1 MKYRKEIDGLRGIS
15 VLAII
20 LFHSKIE
27 IAGINFFSGGYVGV
41 DIFFVISGFLI
52 STIYMR
58 KLHENEF
65 SLKEFYFSR
74 AKRILPALY
83 FMLVVSL
90 IAAFFIFPP
99 IKFVDF
105 SKSLISVLLFYSN
118 FHFLHFSTNYF
129 SFHSDFLPLI
139 HTWSLGVEEQF
150 YILFPISL
158 ILVLNK
164 SKKIFNLFVLIL
176 FFISLIYCQ
185 LGGNLNFQYPYLEEE
200 IELFNQPFYGSFYST
215 FGRLWEIALGVLIAI
230 YKENINKIIIKNIPF
245 IDFLGLFMII
255 FSIIFFDKN
264 IAVPNFFLLIPT
276 IGVSI
281 LLVNTSNN
289 NSYVYKIL
297 TTNFLK
303 FTGLIS
309 YSLYLF
315 HQPIL
320 AYSKVFL
327 IQTSIISNIFNII
340 MIFLLGF
347 ISWRFV
353 EIPFRKGNKF
363 NNIKIVIIFL
373 TTFIFLFISSVI
385 LILKEGLPERY
396 DIHELV
402 GNEINLNYVNIDKQK
417 MNLIRNKSNQ
427 TFPSNDQLNY
437 LIIGDSMAEDLFLSM
452 YLNIDKFSDINFS
465 LYSPKIRISEFKDK
479 TNKIQKKIKTFL
491 ESNLYNDADFIII
504 SGAYYFDTN
513 KGKIDDEDGFPIM
526 SDIFKRDNK
535 KVFITSSQPSFYTAG
550 SDILSYILYR
560 DRNINKINKTD
571 LQSINKYSIN
581 LFNKDLL
588 NVDKKIKKLANF
600 YGYKYLDKHNLQ
612 CDRNKTQCIVLLKD
626 NSLAIIDSGHYSLKG
641 AKFFGEKIFNEGWF
655 KNSNE

>member
-27 IAGINFFSGGYVGV
+27 ILGINFSGGYVGV

-52 STIYMR
+52 SSIYMR
-58 KLHENEF
+58 KIHENTF
-65 SLKEFYFSR
+65 NLKDFYFSR

-83 FMLVVSL
+83 FMLIASL
-90 IAAFFIFPP
+90 IVALIIFPP
-99 IKFVDF
+99 IKLVDF
-105 SKSLISVLLFYSN
+105 SKSVISVLLFYSN
-118 FHFLHFSTNYF
+118 FHFLNFSTNYF

-158 ILVLNK
+158 ILFLNH
-164 SKKIFNLFVLIL
+164 SKKIFNLSILIL
-176 FFISLIYCQ
+176 FFTSLIYCQ
-185 LGGNLNFQYPYLEEE
+185 LGGNLNFQSPYIEEE

-215 FGRLWEIALGVLIAI
+215 FGRLWEIALGVLLAI
-230 YKENINKIIIKNIPF
+230 YKDKINKIFIKNIPF
-245 IDFLGLFMII
+245 IEYLGLLMII
-255 FSIIFFDKN
+255 LSIIFFDKN

-281 LLVNTSNN
+281 LLVKNNYN
-289 NSYVYKIL
+289 NSLVYKIL
-297 TTNFLK
+297 TTNFLI

-327 IQTSIISNIFNII
+327 IQTTLISNFIILSII
-340 MIFLLGF
+340 FLSGY

-353 EIPFRKGNKF
+353 EIPFRNKNKF
-363 NNIKIVIIFL
+363 SKPKIINFFLIIF
-373 TTFIFLFISSVI
+373 VI
-385 LILKEGLPERY
+385 LITSSLVLINKKGLPERY
-396 DIHELV
+396 NVQELV
-402 GNEINLNYVNIDKQK
+402 GNEINLNYVDIDKQK
-417 MNLIRNKSNQ
+417 IDLITTYSNQ
-427 TFPSNDQLNY
+427 AFPLNNQSNY

-452 YLNIDKFSDINFS
+452 YLNSDKFSNINFS
-465 LYSPKIRISEFKDK
+465 LYSPKIRIAEFKDK
-479 TNKIQKKIKTFL
+479 KNKIKNKIKNFL
-491 ESNLYNDADFIII
+491 QSNLYKNADYIII

-550 SDILSYILYR
+550 SDILSYVLFR
-560 DRNINKINKTD
+560 DRFINKINITD
-571 LQSINKYSIN
+571 LQSLNKYSIN

-588 NVDKKIKKLANF
+588 NVDRKIKKLSEVH
-600 YGYKYLDKHNLQ
+600 GYKYLDKYNIQ
-612 CDRNKTQCIVLLKD
+612 CEKEKKQCIVLLKD

-641 AKFFGEKIFNEGWF
+641 AKYFGIKIYNKGWF
-655 KNSNE
+655 KD

>member
-27 IAGINFFSGGYVGV
+27 ILGINFSGGYVGV

-52 STIYMR
+52 SSIYMR
-58 KLHENEF
+58 KIHENTF
-65 SLKEFYFSR
+65 NLKDFYFSR

-83 FMLVVSL
+83 FMLIASL
-90 IAAFFIFPP
+90 IVALIIFPP
-99 IKFVDF
+99 IKLVDF

-118 FHFLHFSTNYF
+118 FHFLNFSTNYF
-129 SFHSDFLPLI
+129 SFQSDFLPLI

-158 ILVLNK
+158 IFVLNH
-164 SKKIFNLFVLIL
+164 SKKIFNSSILIL
-176 FFISLIYCQ
+176 FFTSLIYCQ
-185 LGGNLNFQYPYLEEE
+185 LGGNLNFQSPYIEEE

-215 FGRLWEIALGVLIAI
+215 FGRLWEIALGVLLAI
-230 YKENINKIIIKNIPF
+230 YKDKINKIFLKNIPF
-245 IDFLGLFMII
+245 IEYLGLLMII
-255 FSIIFFDKN
+255 LSIIFFDKD

-281 LLVNTSNN
+281 LLVKNN
-289 NSYVYKIL
+289 YDNSLVYKIL
-297 TTNFLK
+297 TTNFLI

-327 IQTSIISNIFNII
+327 IQSTLISNFIILSII
-340 MIFLLGF
+340 FLSGY

-353 EIPFRKGNKF
+353 ETPFRNKNKF
-363 NNIKIVIIFL
+363 SKSKIINFFLIIF
-373 TTFIFLFISSVI
+373 VI
-385 LILKEGLPERY
+385 LIISSLVLINKKGLPERY
-396 DIHELV
+396 NVQELV
-402 GNEINLNYVNIDKQK
+402 GNEINLNYVDIDKQK
-417 MNLIRNKSNQ
+417 IDLITTNSNQ
-427 TFPSNDQLNY
+427 AFPLNNQSNY

-452 YLNIDKFSDINFS
+452 YLNSDKFSNINFS
-465 LYSPKIRISEFKDK
+465 LYSPKIRIAEFKDK
-479 TNKIQKKIKTFL
+479 KNKIKNKIKNFL
-491 ESNLYNDADFIII
+491 QSNLYKDADYIII

-550 SDILSYILYR
+550 SDILSYVLFR
-560 DRNINKINKTD
+560 DRFINKINITD
-571 LQSINKYSIN
+571 LQSLNKYSIN

-588 NVDKKIKKLANF
+588 NIDRKIKKLSEVH
-600 YGYKYLDKHNLQ
+600 GYKYLDKYNLQ
-612 CDRNKTQCIVLLKD
+612 CEKEKMQCIVLLKD

-641 AKFFGEKIFNEGWF
+641 AKYFGIKIYNEGWF
-655 KNSNE
+655 KDLND

>member
-27 IAGINFFSGGYVGV
+27 ILGINFSGGYVGV

-52 STIYMR
+52 SSIYMR
-58 KLHENEF
+58 KIHENTF
-65 SLKEFYFSR
+65 NLKDFYFSR

-83 FMLVVSL
+83 FMLIASL
-90 IAAFFIFPP
+90 IVALIIFPP
-99 IKFVDF
+99 IKLVDF

-118 FHFLHFSTNYF
+118 FHFLNFSTNYF
-129 SFHSDFLPLI
+129 SFQSDFLPLI

-158 ILVLNK
+158 IFVLNH
-164 SKKIFNLFVLIL
+164 SKKIFNSSILIL
-176 FFISLIYCQ
+176 FFTSLIYCQ
-185 LGGNLNFQYPYLEEE
+185 LGGNLNFQSPYIEEE

-215 FGRLWEIALGVLIAI
+215 FGRLWEIALGVLLAI
-230 YKENINKIIIKNIPF
+230 YKDKINKIFLKNIPF
-245 IDFLGLFMII
+245 IEYLGLLMII
-255 FSIIFFDKN
+255 LSIIFFDKD

-281 LLVNTSNN
+281 LLVKNN
-289 NSYVYKIL
+289 YDNSLVYKIL
-297 TTNFLK
+297 TTNFLI

-327 IQTSIISNIFNII
+327 IQSTLISNFIILSII
-340 MIFLLGF
+340 FLSGY

-353 EIPFRKGNKF
+353 ETPFRNKNKF
-363 NNIKIVIIFL
+363 SKSKIINFFLIIF
-373 TTFIFLFISSVI
+373 VI
-385 LILKEGLPERY
+385 LIISSLVLINKKGLPERY
-396 DIHELV
+396 NVQELV
-402 GNEINLNYVNIDKQK
+402 GNEINLNYVDIDKQK
-417 MNLIRNKSNQ
+417 IDLITTNSNQ
-427 TFPSNDQLNY
+427 AFPLNNQSNY

-452 YLNIDKFSDINFS
+452 YLNSDKFSNINFS
-465 LYSPKIRISEFKDK
+465 LYSPKIRIAEFKDK
-479 TNKIQKKIKTFL
+479 KNKIKNKIKNFL
-491 ESNLYNDADFIII
+491 QSNLYKDADYIII

-550 SDILSYILYR
+550 SDILSYVLFR
-560 DRNINKINKTD
+560 DRFINKINITD
-571 LQSINKYSIN
+571 LQSLNKYSIN

-588 NVDKKIKKLANF
+588 NIDRKIKKLSEVH
-600 YGYKYLDKHNLQ
+600 GYKYLDKYNSQ
-612 CDRNKTQCIVLLKD
+612 CEKEKMQCIVLLKD

-641 AKFFGEKIFNEGWF
+641 AKYFGIKIYNEGWF
-655 KNSNE
+655 KDLND